1 MPLGVERLDAMEA
14 IKATDFSCYY
24 KLDKDHVTA
33 LDNVSFSVEQGEMLT
48 IIGESGGGKTTLL
61 RCMLGLNEYTSGELL
76 MGGVPAE
83 DIDVANNNMAYVRQ
97 EIVLYPQMTV
107 YENIAFPLR
116 SMHTPQAELDAR
128 VKAIAETLDIR
139 WLLTRK
145 PAQLSGGQQQRVALA
160 RALVKRPQY
169 ILFDEPFANVD
180 PAMRGQL
187 RLLIKKLHEA
197 DSATMVFVTHDIDEA
212 FFLGDKIL
220 VLNKGKVDAF
230 GTPEE
235 LRNCRTSELLNEHFG
250 RIATRYFE

>member
-1 MPLGVERLDAMEA
+1 MEA
-14 IKATDFSCYY
+14 IKLEDFSCFY
-24 KLDKDHVTA
+24 KLDKGGHVTA
-33 LDNVSFSVEQGEMLT
+33 LDKVSFSVESGEMLT
-48 IIGESGGGKTTLL
+48 VIGESGGGKTTLL
-61 RCMLGLNEYTSGELL
+61 RCMLGLNEYTSGSLL
-76 MGGVPAE
+76 LGGVPA
-83 DIDVANNNMAYVRQ
+83 DHLDVADNNMAYVRQ
-97 EIVLYPQMTV
+97 EIVLYPKMTV
-107 YENIAFPLR
+107 YENIAFPLEM
-116 SMHTPQAELDAR
+116 MHTPRAELDAR

-145 PAQLSGGQQQRVALA
+145 PGQLSGGQQQRVALA

-187 RLLIKKLHEA
+187 RLLIKKLHEK

-220 VLNKGKVDAF
+220 VLNQGRVEAF

-235 LRNCRTSELLNEHFG
+235 LRKCRTSELLNEHFG
-250 RIATRYFE
+250 RNDMRYF

>member
-1 MPLGVERLDAMEA
+1 MEA
-14 IKATDFSCYY
+14 IKVEDFSCYY
-24 KLDKDHVTA
+24 KLDKGGYVTA
-33 LDNVSFSVEQGEMLT
+33 LDKVSFSVESGEMLT
-48 IIGESGGGKTTLL
+48 VIGESGGGKTTLL
-61 RCMLGLNEYTSGELL
+61 RCMLGLNDHTSGSLL
-76 MGGVPAE
+76 LGGVSVE
-83 DIDVANNNMAYVRQ
+83 DVDVANNNMAYVRQ

-116 SMHTPQAELDAR
+116 VMHTPQAELDIR
-128 VKAIAETLDIR
+128 VKAIADTLDIR

-187 RLLIKKLHEA
+187 RLLIKKLHEK

-220 VLNKGKVDAF
+220 VLNKGKVEAF

-235 LRNCRTSELLNEHFG
+235 LRNCRSSELLNEHFG
-250 RIATRYFE
+250 RKMTGDTE

>member
-1 MPLGVERLDAMEA
+1 MEA
-14 IKATDFSCYY
+14 IKVEEFSCYY
-24 KLDKDHVTA
+24 KLDKGYITA
-33 LDNVSFSVEQGEMLT
+33 LDKVSFSVESGEMLT
-48 IIGESGGGKTTLL
+48 VIGESGGGKTTLL
-61 RCMLGLNEYTSGELL
+61 RCMLGLNDYTSGTIYL
-76 MGGVPAE
+76 GGVPVE
-83 DIDVANNNMAYVRQ
+83 EVDVADNNMAYVRQ

-116 SMHTPQAELDAR
+116 VMHTPQAELDAR
-128 VKAIAETLDIR
+128 VKAIADTLDIR

-145 PAQLSGGQQQRVALA
+145 PSQLSGGQQQRVALG
-160 RALVKRPQY
+160 RALVKRPQF

-187 RLLIKKLHEA
+187 RLLIKKLHEK

-220 VLNKGKVDAF
+220 VLNKGKVEAF
-230 GTPEE
+230 GTPDE

-250 RIATRYFE
+250 RNTTRYFE

>member
-1 MPLGVERLDAMEA
+1 MEA
-14 IKATDFSCYY
+14 IKVEDFSCFY
-24 KLDKDHVTA
+24 KLDKSGYVTA
-33 LDNVSFSVEQGEMLT
+33 LDKVSFSVESGEMLT
-48 IIGESGGGKTTLL
+48 VIGESGGGKTSLL
-61 RCMLGLNEYTSGELL
+61 RCMLGLNDYTSGTLL
-76 MGGVPAE
+76 LNGVPAE
-83 DIDVANNNMAYVRQ
+83 DLDVADNNMAYVRQ

-107 YENIAFPLR
+107 YENIAFPLQM
-116 SMHTPQAELDAR
+116 MHTPHAEVDAR
-128 VKAIAETLDIR
+128 VKAIADPLDIR

-145 PAQLSGGQQQRVALA
+145 PGQLSGGQQQRVALA
-160 RALVKRPQY
+160 RALVKNPQF

-187 RLLIKKLHEA
+187 RLLVKKLHEK

-220 VLNKGKVDAF
+220 VLNNGKVDAF

-250 RIATRYFE
+250 RNIVRYTE

>member
-1 MPLGVERLDAMEA
+1 MEA
-14 IKATDFSCYY
+14 IKVENFSCYY
-24 KLDKDHVTA
+24 KLDKGGYVTA
-33 LDNVSFSVEQGEMLT
+33 LDKVSFSVESGELLT
-48 IIGESGGGKTTLL
+48 VVGESGGGKSTLL

-76 MGGVPAE
+76 LDGVPVDE
-83 DIDVANNNMAYVRQ
+83 VDVADNNMAYIRQ
-97 EIVLYPQMTV
+97 EIVLYPQMTI

-116 SMHTPQAELDAR
+116 MMHTPNAELDAR

-180 PAMRGQL
+180 PAMRSQL
-187 RLLIKKLHEA
+187 RLLIKKLHEK

-212 FFLGDKIL
+212 FFLGDRIL
-220 VLNKGKVDAF
+220 VLENGKVDAF
-230 GTPEE
+230 GTPDE
-235 LRNCRTSELLNEHFG
+235 LRACRTSELLNEHFG
-250 RIATRYFE
+250 RNNMRFF

>member
-1 MPLGVERLDAMEA
+1 MEA
-14 IKATDFSCYY
+14 IKLEDFSCFY
-24 KLDKDHVTA
+24 KLDKGGHVTA
-33 LDNVSFSVEQGEMLT
+33 LDKVSFSVESGEMLT
-48 IIGESGGGKTTLL
+48 VIGESGGGKTTLL
-61 RCMLGLNEYTSGELL
+61 RCMLGLNDYTSGSLL
-76 MGGVPAE
+76 LGGVPAE
-83 DIDVANNNMAYVRQ
+83 DLDVVDNNMAYVRQ
-97 EIVLYPQMTV
+97 EIVLYPKMTV
-107 YENIAFPLR
+107 YENIAFPLEM
-116 SMHTPQAELDAR
+116 MHTPRAELDAR

-145 PAQLSGGQQQRVALA
+145 PGQLSGGQQQRVALA

-187 RLLIKKLHEA
+187 RLLIKKLHEK

-220 VLNKGKVDAF
+220 VLNKGRVEAF

-235 LRNCRTSELLNEHFG
+235 LRKCRTSELLNEHFG
-250 RIATRYFE
+250 RNDTRYF